1 MKITCIGSGAF
12 ALAITSL
19 LSINEKNQISM
30 WSHDEKWVQ
39 NALKKK
45 ILKAGDIEIPLKE
58 NIKLTTDYETAL
70 NGTDLIFILVNSKFI
85 QDVVTELKYLSIR
98 KIPILVGTKGFL
110 DTKPYFFSQ
119 YIKKALKHK
128 QIAFFAGP
136 NLASDLAKSSPCVI
150 SVATKS
156 KKISKSLAQ
165 IFPDFI
171 KLEVEKNIEV
181 IELASVLKNIY
192 AMGAGMI
199 YEKYPFSSTLLS
211 YESLVFKELANLLY
225 DKCNFEDLE
234 LYAGIVGD
242 FFLTNTM
249 LESRNFT
256 YGRNRFKSATAAS
269 KYLKENTVE
278 GYNNIESIIT
288 YVGEK
293 KYPIL
298 AAIFKIIYK
307 NEKTD
312 ILLDI
317 CFRNK

>member
-19 LSINEKNQISM
+19 LSLNKENQITI
-30 WSHDEKWVQ
+30 WSHDDTWVK
-39 NALKKK
+39 NAQKKK
-45 ILKAGDIEIPLKE
+45 TLSAGNVSIPLKE
-58 NIKLTTDYETAL
+58 NITLTTDYETAL
-70 NGTDLIFILVNSKFI
+70 SDTKMIFILVNSKFF
-85 QDVVTELKYLSIR
+85 QDVVTELKHHSIR
-98 KIPILVGTKGFL
+98 KIPILIGTKGFL
-110 DTKPYFFSQ
+110 DVKPYFFSQ
-119 YIKKALKHK
+119 YTKKALKHK

-136 NLASDLAKSSPCVI
+136 NLACDLANSSPCVI
-150 SVATKS
+150 SVASKH
-156 KKISKSLAQ
+156 KKIRKILSSVL
-165 IFPDFI
+165 PDFI
-171 KLEVEKNIEV
+171 KLDFQKNIEV

-199 YEKYPFSSTLLS
+199 YEKYPYSSTLLS

-225 DKCNFEDLE
+225 DKCYFEDLE

-256 YGRNRFKSATAAS
+256 YGKNRCKSATLAS

-278 GYNNIESIIT
+278 GYNNIESIIA
-288 YVGEK
+288 YVGEN

-298 AAIFKIIYK
+298 SAIFKIIYK

-317 CFRNK
+317 CFKNK